1 MSLKILIIE
10 DEPDIRKNLEYNL
23 SREGYSVLTAASIAE
38 AEQLIYSNNLS
49 LVLLDLMLPDGSGL
63 ELCKKMKSDPDIQ
76 NLPIIILTAKDDEVD
91 KVVGFEIG
99 ADDYVTKPFSVREL
113 ILRIKAVLKRGEKK
127 KDIVEIDR
135 QFGDLKIDIDSHE
148 VYVDGELVN
157 LTALEF
163 KLLIQLVDR
172 RGRVQSREQLLTDVG
187 VCGWGRPVLLHS
199 RRNPAVAAAEAGPEL
214 AGGGRGAMLYISG
227 NDTPASKALKGTKDW
242 TQVKMRLKSGLDTS
256 LTITCLFGG
265 WGIVTGKA
273 WWDDVSLRKVTYEV
287 IESDESESVAKGN
300 VERGKKIFMTHPIAA
315 CTRCHVV
322 KGVGGPVGPVGPVS
336 PVGPVGLNLRETN
349 KAKTNMLAAHVA
361 AMRSPDS
368 VTNTPPQNAPPK
380 YPAGTTI

>member
-49 LVLLDLMLPDGSGL
+49 LILLDLMLPDGSGL
-63 ELCKKMKSDPDIQ
+63 ELCKKMKSDPDMQ

-91 KVVGFEIG
+91 KVVGFELG

-113 ILRIKAVLKRGEKK
+113 ILRIKAVLKRGENK

-148 VYVDGELVN
+148 VYVDGDLVN

-172 RGRVQSREQLLTDVG
+172 RGRVQSREQLLADV
-187 VCGWGRPVLLHS
+187 WGYS
-199 RRNPAVAAAEAGPEL
+199 AEVTT
-214 AGGGRGAMLYISG
+214 RTV
-227 NDTPASKALKGTKDW
+227 DTHIKRLREKLGTMGKYV
-242 TQVKMRLKSGLDTS
+242 Q
-256 LTITCLFGG
+256 TI
-265 WGIVTGKA
+265 
-273 WWDDVSLRKVTYEV
+273 R
-287 IESDESESVAKGN
+287 
-300 VERGKKIFMTHPIAA
+300 
-315 CTRCHVV
+315 
-322 KGVGGPVGPVGPVS
+322 GVGYKFS
-336 PVGPVGLNLRETN
+336 
-349 KAKTNMLAAHVA
+349 
-361 AMRSPDS
+361 RSPD
-368 VTNTPPQNAPPK
+368 
-380 YPAGTTI
+380 

>member
-49 LVLLDLMLPDGSGL
+49 LILLDLMLPDGSGL
-63 ELCKKMKSDPDIQ
+63 DLCKKMKSDPNVQ

-91 KVVGFEIG
+91 KVVGFELG

-113 ILRIKAVLKRGEKK
+113 ILRIKAVLKRGDNK

-148 VYVDGELVN
+148 VYVDGDLVN

-172 RGRVQSREQLLTDVG
+172 RGRVQSREQLLADV
-187 VCGWGRPVLLHS
+187 WGYS
-199 RRNPAVAAAEAGPEL
+199 AEVTT
-214 AGGGRGAMLYISG
+214 RTV
-227 NDTPASKALKGTKDW
+227 DTHIKRLREKLGTMGKYV
-242 TQVKMRLKSGLDTS
+242 Q
-256 LTITCLFGG
+256 TI
-265 WGIVTGKA
+265 
-273 WWDDVSLRKVTYEV
+273 R
-287 IESDESESVAKGN
+287 
-300 VERGKKIFMTHPIAA
+300 
-315 CTRCHVV
+315 
-322 KGVGGPVGPVGPVS
+322 GVGYKFS
-336 PVGPVGLNLRETN
+336 
-349 KAKTNMLAAHVA
+349 
-361 AMRSPDS
+361 RSPD
-368 VTNTPPQNAPPK
+368 
-380 YPAGTTI
+380 